1 MSEFDV
7 LKEQIRGLNNRVDEL
22 QLTHQLISS
31 LDKNL
36 ALQAQAL
43 EHIREENQRQNQQIA
58 DLAAMLSKVSDTLTA
73 LAQSQREQIMEY
85 KNIKERVSDIEAEL
99 SANRKKV
106 EIDVTELQREDT
118 LAKLKKNTAQIGIPA
133 GLGVLIYELIQ
144 KFLGK

>member
-73 LAQSQREQIMEY
+73 LAQSQREQTMEY
-85 KNIKERVSDIEAEL
+85 QNIKTRVSDIEAEL

-106 EIDVTELQREDT
+106 EIDVTELQREDA
-118 LAKLKKNTAQIGIPA
+118 LSKLKKNTAQIGIPA

>member
-31 LDKNL
+31 LDKNI

-73 LAQSQREQIMEY
+73 LAQSQREQTMEY
-85 KNIKERVSDIEAEL
+85 QSIKTRVNDIEAEL

-106 EIDVTELQREDT
+106 EIDVTELQREDA
-118 LAKLKKNTAQIGIPA
+118 LSKLKKNTAQIGIPA

>member
-7 LKEQIRGLNNRVDEL
+7 LKEQIRGLNSRVDEL

-43 EHIREENQRQNQQIA
+43 QHIREENQRQNQQIA
-58 DLAAMLSKVSDTLTA
+58 DLAAMLSTINNTISQM
-73 LAQSQREQIMEY
+73 AQAQREQT
-85 KNIKERVSDIEAEL
+85 IKYESMQSRVQDIEAEL

>member
-58 DLAAMLSKVSDTLTA
+58 DLAAMLSKVSDTLTT
-73 LAQSQREQIMEY
+73 LAQSQREQTMEY
-85 KNIKERVSDIEAEL
+85 QNIKVRVNDIEAEL

-106 EIDVTELQREDT
+106 EIDVTELQREDA
-118 LAKLKKNTAQIGIPA
+118 LSKLKKNTAQIGIPA

>member
-73 LAQSQREQIMEY
+73 LAQSQREQTLEY
-85 KNIKERVSDIEAEL
+85 QNIKTRVNDIEAEL